1 MTVNKSKGNEAFS
14 KLDKKHQKAVKLLFE
29 GTLTDEQI
37 SKEINRST
45 VTLWK
50 WKNDPLFK
58 QAQQEYAISVLDTA
72 LPDSVRELMKLING
86 KKVPA
91 MVKLQAIQTVFKR
104 AGLFSDNGTP
114 ELDKARIRKA
124 NADARV
130 AEARANV
137 AERLGSEGDDKLD
150 ELMEKLISASE
161 KPKDQT

>member
-104 AGLFSDNGTP
+104 AGLFSDNGAP

-124 NADARV
+124 NADADLT
-130 AEARANV
+130 EAKVRALQGGNNGQENKV
-137 AERLGSEGDDKLD
+137 IELIGELADAFKESSE
-150 ELMEKLISASE
+150 
-161 KPKDQT
+161 